1 MVFIYALYI
10 DNFLFKVNVKRSTV
24 NISETVREYFKYSYS
39 PYNMWYD
46 RSQRIMYIYKQKDV
60 ANTEKIHKLLLYTTS
75 LEDVVDNGDH
85 DERDVDISEEFGSL
99 DRPPKQTLPA
109 LNELV
114 RQFALAAE
122 KELGMKNPTLDKI
135 SHLFNLSEI
144 LMAVDCAP
152 PESKALEK
160 IKQLRDEIE
169 NEKIEKN
176 KFENCVEE
184 NGEDEFVE
192 EINDSS
198 TDLCPSLKSEDSRP
212 GERPTSASRARQTSV
227 QV

>member
-75 LEDVVDNGDH
+75 LEDVVDNGDDD
-85 DERDVDISEEFGSL
+85 DERDVDISEEFRSL

-144 LMAVDCAP
+144 LMAIDCAP

-184 NGEDEFVE
+184 NGEDKFVE

-198 TDLCPSLKSEDSRP
+198 SSSSSSEFEKNED
-212 GERPTSASRARQTSV
+212 EEMEIEINAD
-227 QV
+227 